1 MSIFVLSG
9 ILIVSLF
16 VMVGML
22 VRQNAN
28 MEKGLATLPPQVGR
42 TGISSRIFSRA
53 HDLEQTL
60 LHISFR
66 AGGHIFEHTRTLFRR
81 GVHALFHKTPMK
93 KISDAVSG
101 RSEVHKGNTEPST
114 YLKDMTDHRDQMRES
129 GSRE

>member
-1 MSIFVLSG
+1 MSILTLIG
-9 ILIVSLF
+9 ILIVSVL
-16 VMVGML
+16 VMAGML

-42 TGISSRIFSRA
+42 TGVSSRIFSRA

-60 LHISFR
+60 FHVSFR
-66 AGGHIFEHTRTLFRR
+66 MGGHIFEHTRALFRR
-81 GVHALFHKTPMK
+81 GVHVLFHKTPMK

-101 RSEVHKGNTEPST
+101 KKEVNIGVSEPSA
-114 YLKDMTDHRDQMRES
+114 YLKDVTDHRDQMRGN